1 MSTVDDRAAAAMN
14 AAGNLET
21 IRFERRGRVGLL
33 TLDRPERLNAI
44 SSRMMDEVETVL
56 DAVAE
61 DEGIGAV
68 VVCGAGRAFCS
79 GYDLKDDAA
88 TPAANAQAWRTRL
101 ERDLDFLLR
110 FWSCPKPTI
119 AAVHGHCL
127 AGGCELAMSCDI
139 TIAEEGCWFG
149 EPELKFGS
157 VIINMMM
164 PWLIGP
170 KLTKEL
176 LLSGDDR
183 LSAERAE
190 RIGLVN
196 RVVAKGM
203 HVDEAL
209 ALATRIAALDAD
221 AVVRTK
227 AAINRGFEIMG
238 LHEALRAGLD
248 AAVEIES
255 METPS
260 RAEFKQRVRE
270 QGLKAALTWRD
281 ARLSAS
287 SDGGTE

>member
-1 MSTVDDRAAAAMN
+1 MKRFTE
-14 AAGNLET
+14 LET
-21 IRFERRGRVGLL
+21 IRIEPRGRVALL
-33 TLDRPERLNAI
+33 TLNRPERLNAI
-44 SSRMMDEVETVL
+44 SARMMDEVEAVL
-56 DAVAE
+56 DAAAQ
-61 DEGIGAV
+61 DEGTGAV

-88 TPAANAQAWRTRL
+88 KPAANTEAWRARL
-101 ERDLDFLLR
+101 ARDLDFLLR
-110 FWSCPKPTI
+110 FWNLPKPTI

-139 TIAEEGCWFG
+139 TIAEEGCLFG

-157 VIINMMM
+157 VIVNMMM
-164 PWLIGP
+164 PWLVGP
-170 KLTKEL
+170 KLAKEV

-196 RVVAKGM
+196 RVVAKGT

-209 ALATRIAALDAD
+209 ALAGRIAALDTD

-248 AAVEIES
+248 AAAEIES

-260 RAEFKQRVRE
+260 RAEFKRRVRAH
-270 QGLKAALTWRD
+270 GLRAALDWRD
-281 ARLSAS
+281 SRLAGQSGP
-287 SDGGTE
+287 DRE

>member
-1 MSTVDDRAAAAMN
+1 MDSSRS
-14 AAGNLET
+14 GNHET
-21 IRFERRGRVGLL
+21 IRFEPRGRVALL
-33 TLDRPERLNAI
+33 TLERPERLNAI
-44 SSRMMDEVETVL
+44 SAQMMDEVDAVL
-56 DAVAE
+56 DLAAE
-61 DEGIGAV
+61 DDAIGAV

-88 TPAANAQAWRTRL
+88 TPAAGAEAWRVRL

-110 FWSCPKPTI
+110 FWSHPKPTI

-139 TIAEEGCWFG
+139 TIAEEGCLFG

-157 VIINMMM
+157 VIVNMMM
-164 PWLIGP
+164 PWLVGP

-196 RVVAKGM
+196 RVVARGT

-209 ALATRIAALDAD
+209 ALAAHIAALDAE

-255 METPS
+255 TETPS
-260 RAEFKQRVRE
+260 RAEFKRRVRE
-270 QGLKAALTWRD
+270 QGLKAALAWRD
-281 ARLSAS
+281 RRFAGSPDA
-287 SDGGTE
+287 E

>member
-1 MSTVDDRAAAAMN
+1 MDLPRFGD
-14 AAGNLET
+14 LET
-21 IRFERRGRVGLL
+21 IRFEPRGRVGLL
-33 TLDRPERLNAI
+33 TIHRPERLNAI
-44 SSRMMDEVETVL
+44 SARMMDEVEAVL

-61 DEGIGAV
+61 DDDFGAV

-88 TPAANAQAWRTRL
+88 IPAVDAAAWRARL

-110 FWSCPKPTI
+110 FWNHPKPTV
-119 AAVHGHCL
+119 AAVHGYCL
-127 AGGCELAMSCDI
+127 AGGLELAMSCDI
-139 TIAEEGCWFG
+139 TFAEEGCLFG

-157 VIINMMM
+157 VIVNMMM
-164 PWLIGP
+164 PWLVGP

-176 LLSGDDR
+176 LLSGDDT

-196 RVVAKGM
+196 RVVAKGT

-209 ALATRIAALDAD
+209 ALAARIAALDAD

-248 AAVEIES
+248 AAAEIES
-255 METPS
+255 IETPS
-260 RAEFKQRVRE
+260 RAEFKRRVRE
-270 QGLKAALTWRD
+270 QGLKAALSWRD
-281 ARLSAS
+281 ARFAGPP
-287 SDGGTE
+287 DAE

>member
-1 MSTVDDRAAAAMN
+1 MKDLEDLRTV
-14 AAGNLET
+14 
-21 IRFERRGRVGLL
+21 RFESRGRAGLL
-33 TLDRPERLNAI
+33 TLDRPARLNAI
-44 SSRMMDEVETVL
+44 SARMMDEVEAVL
-56 DAVAE
+56 DAVA
-61 DEGIGAV
+61 DDDGLGAV

-88 TPAANAQAWRTRL
+88 KPATDAEAWRARL

-110 FWSCPKPTI
+110 FWSHPKPTI
-119 AAVHGHCL
+119 AAVHGYCL

-139 TIAEEGCWFG
+139 TIAEAGCRFG

-157 VIINMMM
+157 TIINMMM
-164 PWLIGP
+164 PWLVGP
-170 KLTKEL
+170 KLAKEL
-176 LLSGDDR
+176 LLSGDDT
-183 LSAERAE
+183 LGAERAE

-196 RVVAKGM
+196 RVVARGT
-203 HVDEAL
+203 HVEEAL
-209 ALATRIAALDAD
+209 ALATRIATLDAD

-260 RAEFKQRVRE
+260 RAEFKRRVRE
-270 QGLKAALTWRD
+270 HGLKAALAWREG
-281 ARLSAS
+281 RLA
-287 SDGGTE
+287 GTSGADVE

>member
-1 MSTVDDRAAAAMN
+1 MDSSRS
-14 AAGNLET
+14 GNHET
-21 IRFERRGRVGLL
+21 IRFEPRGRVALL
-33 TLDRPERLNAI
+33 TLERPERLNAI
-44 SSRMMDEVETVL
+44 SAQMMDEVDAVL
-56 DAVAE
+56 DLAAE
-61 DEGIGAV
+61 DDAIGAV

-88 TPAANAQAWRTRL
+88 APAADAQAWRARL
-101 ERDLDFLLR
+101 KRDLDFLLR
-110 FWSCPKPTI
+110 FWSHPKPTI

-139 TIAEEGCWFG
+139 TIAEEGCLFG

-157 VIINMMM
+157 VIVNMMM

-176 LLSGDDR
+176 LLSSHDT

-196 RVVAKGM
+196 RVVAKGT

-209 ALATRIAALDAD
+209 ALAARIAALDSD
-221 AVVRTK
+221 AVARTK
-227 AAINRGFEIMG
+227 TAINRSFEIMG

-260 RAEFKQRVRE
+260 RAEFKRRVRE
-270 QGLKAALTWRD
+270 QGLKAALAWRD
-281 ARLSAS
+281 ARLAGSPDAV
-287 SDGGTE
+287 GG

>member
-1 MSTVDDRAAAAMN
+1 MERTRFRD
-14 AAGNLET
+14 LET
-21 IRFERRGRVGLL
+21 VRFEPRGRVGLL
-33 TLDRPERLNAI
+33 VLDRPERLNAI
-44 SSRMMDEVETVL
+44 SARMMDEVETVL

-61 DEGIGAV
+61 DEGFGAV

-88 TPAANAQAWRTRL
+88 KSAADAAAWRARL

-139 TIAEEGCWFG
+139 TIAEEGCLLG
-149 EPELKFGS
+149 EPELKFGT

-176 LLSGDDR
+176 LLSGDDT

-196 RVVAKGM
+196 RVVAKGT

-209 ALATRIAALDAD
+209 ALAARIAALDAD

-238 LHEALRAGLD
+238 LHDALRAGLD

-270 QGLKAALTWRD
+270 QGLKAALEWRD
-281 ARLSAS
+281 SRLA
-287 SDGGTE
+287 GPTGAHGE

>member
-1 MSTVDDRAAAAMN
+1 MDSSRS
-14 AAGNLET
+14 GNHET
-21 IRFERRGRVGLL
+21 IRFEPRGRVALL
-33 TLDRPERLNAI
+33 TLERPERLNAI
-44 SSRMMDEVETVL
+44 SVQMMDEVDAVL
-56 DAVAE
+56 DLAAE
-61 DEGIGAV
+61 DDAIRAV

-88 TPAANAQAWRTRL
+88 TPAAGAEAWRARL

-110 FWSCPKPTI
+110 FWSHPKPTI

-139 TIAEEGCWFG
+139 TIAEEGCLFG

-157 VIINMMM
+157 VIVNMMM
-164 PWLIGP
+164 PWLVGP

-196 RVVAKGM
+196 RVVKKGT
-203 HVDEAL
+203 HVEEAL
-209 ALATRIAALDAD
+209 ALAARIAALDAD

-260 RAEFKQRVRE
+260 RAEFRKRVRA
-270 QGLKAALTWRD
+270 QGLKAALAWRD
-281 ARLSAS
+281 GRLAEP
-287 SDGGTE
+287 GGADSE

>member
-1 MSTVDDRAAAAMN
+1 MKTTRFKDLGTV
-14 AAGNLET
+14 
-21 IRFERRGRVGLL
+21 RFELRGRVALL

-44 SSRMMDEVETVL
+44 SARMMDEVEEVL
-56 DAVAE
+56 DAVTE
-61 DEGIGAV
+61 DDGLGAV

-88 TPAANAQAWRTRL
+88 TPAADTDAWRARL

-110 FWSCPKPTI
+110 FWSLPKPTI
-119 AAVHGHCL
+119 AAVHGYCL

-139 TIAEEGCWFG
+139 TIAEEGCRFG

-157 VIINMMM
+157 VIVNMMM
-164 PWLIGP
+164 PWLVGP

-196 RVVAKGM
+196 RVVAKGT

-209 ALATRIAALDAD
+209 ALAGRIAALDAD
-221 AVVRTK
+221 AVIRTK

-238 LHEALRAGLD
+238 LHEALRAGLH

-260 RAEFKQRVRE
+260 RAEFKQRVRA
-270 QGLKAALTWRD
+270 QGLKGALDWRD
-281 ARLSAS
+281 ARLARTPGADS
-287 SDGGTE
+287 E

>member
-1 MSTVDDRAAAAMN
+1 MDSSRS
-14 AAGNLET
+14 GNHET
-21 IRFERRGRVGLL
+21 IRFERRGRVALL
-33 TLDRPERLNAI
+33 TLERPERLNAI
-44 SSRMMDEVETVL
+44 SAQMMDEVDAVL
-56 DAVAE
+56 DLAAE
-61 DEGIGAV
+61 DDAIGAV

-88 TPAANAQAWRTRL
+88 IPAADAEAWRARL

-110 FWSCPKPTI
+110 FWSHPKPTI

-139 TIAEEGCWFG
+139 TIAEEGCRFG

-157 VIINMMM
+157 VIVNMMM
-164 PWLIGP
+164 PWLVGP

-196 RVVAKGM
+196 RVVAKGT

-209 ALATRIAALDAD
+209 ALAARIAALDAD
-221 AVVRTK
+221 AVMRTK
-227 AAINRGFEIMG
+227 TAVNRGFEIMG

-248 AAVEIES
+248 AAIEIES

-260 RAEFKQRVRE
+260 RAEFKRRVRE
-270 QGLKAALTWRD
+270 QGLKAALAWRD
-281 ARLSAS
+281 GRFAGSLDA
-287 SDGGTE
+287 E

>member
-1 MSTVDDRAAAAMN
+1 MDLPRFGDLA
-14 AAGNLET
+14 T
-21 IRFERRGRVGLL
+21 IRFEPRGRVGLL
-33 TLDRPERLNAI
+33 TLHRPERLNAI
-44 SSRMMDEVETVL
+44 SARMMDEVEAVL

-61 DEGIGAV
+61 DDGIGAV

-88 TPAANAQAWRTRL
+88 IPAADAAAWRARL

-110 FWSCPKPTI
+110 FWNHPKPTV
-119 AAVHGHCL
+119 AAVHGYCL
-127 AGGCELAMSCDI
+127 AGGLELAMSCDI
-139 TIAEEGCWFG
+139 TFAEEGCLFG

-157 VIINMMM
+157 VIVNMMM
-164 PWLIGP
+164 PWLVGP

-176 LLSGDDR
+176 LLSGDDT

-196 RVVAKGM
+196 RVVAKGT

-209 ALATRIAALDAD
+209 ALAARIAALDAD

-260 RAEFKQRVRE
+260 RTEFKQRVRE
-270 QGLKAALTWRD
+270 QGLKAALAWRD
-281 ARLSAS
+281 SRLAGSTGA
-287 SDGGTE
+287 DGE

>member
-1 MSTVDDRAAAAMN
+1 MSLRRH
-14 AAGNLET
+14 LET
-21 IRFERRGRVGLL
+21 IRFEPRGRVGLL

-44 SSRMMDEVETVL
+44 SARMMDEVEAVL
-56 DAVAE
+56 DAAAE
-61 DEGIGAV
+61 DDGIGAV

-88 TPAANAQAWRTRL
+88 KPAMDARKWRVRL

-110 FWSCPKPTI
+110 FWSCPKPTV

-139 TIAEEGCWFG
+139 TVAEEGCRFG

-157 VIINMMM
+157 VIVNMMM
-164 PWLIGP
+164 PWLVGP

-196 RVVAKGM
+196 RVVAKGT
-203 HVDEAL
+203 HVEEAL
-209 ALATRIAALDAD
+209 SLATRIAALDAG

-248 AAVEIES
+248 AAVEIET

-260 RAEFKQRVRE
+260 RAEFRRRVRE
-270 QGLKAALTWRD
+270 QGLKAALVWRD
-281 ARLSAS
+281 ARLADPAG
-287 SDGGTE
+287 SDAG

>member
-1 MSTVDDRAAAAMN
+1 MN
-14 AAGNLET
+14 VARNLET

-44 SSRMMDEVETVL
+44 SARMMDEVEAVL
-56 DAVAE
+56 DAAA
-61 DEGIGAV
+61 DDDGLGAV

-88 TPAANAQAWRTRL
+88 TPATNAQAWRARL

-110 FWSCPKPTI
+110 FWNLPKPTI
-119 AAVHGHCL
+119 AAVHGYCL

-139 TIAEEGCWFG
+139 TIAEEGCRFG

-157 VIINMMM
+157 VIVNMMM
-164 PWLIGP
+164 PWLAGP

-196 RVVAKGM
+196 RVVPTGT
-203 HVDEAL
+203 HVDAAL
-209 ALATRIAALDAD
+209 ALAERIAALDAD

-227 AAINRGFEIMG
+227 AAINRSFEIMG

-255 METPS
+255 METRS

-270 QGLKAALTWRD
+270 QGLKAALEWRD

-287 SDGGTE
+287 ADVGVE

>member
-1 MSTVDDRAAAAMN
+1 MDTATFT
-14 AAGNLET
+14 NLET
-21 IRFERRGRVGLL
+21 VRFEPRGRAALL

-44 SSRMMDEVETVL
+44 SAQMMDEVESVL
-56 DAVAE
+56 DAAAE
-61 DEGIGAV
+61 DDDVGAV

-88 TPAANAQAWRTRL
+88 KPAASAEAWRARL

-110 FWSCPKPTI
+110 FWNHPKPTI

-139 TIAEEGCWFG
+139 TIAEKGSLFG

-157 VIINMMM
+157 VIVNMMM
-164 PWLIGP
+164 PWLVGP

-196 RVVAKGM
+196 RVVTKGT

-209 ALATRIAALDAD
+209 ALAARIAALDAD
-221 AVVRTK
+221 AVVKTK

-260 RAEFKQRVRE
+260 RVEFKQRVRE
-270 QGLKAALTWRD
+270 HGLKAALVWRD
-281 ARLSAS
+281 TRLAKPS
-287 SDGGTE
+287 GRGP

>member
-1 MSTVDDRAAAAMN
+1 MN
-14 AAGNLET
+14 AAGNLGT

-44 SSRMMDEVETVL
+44 SARMMDEVEAVL
-56 DAVAE
+56 DAAAE
-61 DEGIGAV
+61 DDGVGAV

-88 TPAANAQAWRTRL
+88 TPAANAQAWRARL

-110 FWSCPKPTI
+110 FWNLPKPTI
-119 AAVHGHCL
+119 AAVHGYCL

-139 TIAEEGCWFG
+139 TIADEGCRFG

-157 VIINMMM
+157 VIVNMMM
-164 PWLIGP
+164 PWLAGP

-196 RVVAKGM
+196 RVVPQGT
-203 HVDEAL
+203 HVDAAL
-209 ALATRIAALDAD
+209 ALAERIAALDAD

-227 AAINRGFEIMG
+227 AAINRSFEIMG

-260 RAEFKQRVRE
+260 RVEFKQRVRE
-270 QGLKAALTWRD
+270 QGLKAALEWRD
-281 ARLSAS
+281 SRLSAS
-287 SDGGTE
+287 ADVGVE

>member
-1 MSTVDDRAAAAMN
+1 MN
-14 AAGNLET
+14 TRRDFET
-21 IRFERRGRVGLL
+21 IRFEPRGRVGLL

-56 DAVAE
+56 DAVAD
-61 DEGIGAV
+61 DEGFGAV

-88 TPAANAQAWRTRL
+88 KPAADAAAWRVRL

-139 TIAEEGCWFG
+139 TIAEEGCLLG

-164 PWLIGP
+164 PWLAGP

-196 RVVAKGM
+196 RVVPTGT

-209 ALATRIAALDAD
+209 ALAARIAALDAD

-270 QGLKAALTWRD
+270 QGLKAALEWRD
-281 ARLSAS
+281 SRLAGPARA
-287 SDGGTE
+287 DGE

>member
-1 MSTVDDRAAAAMN
+1 MSPLAS
-14 AAGNLET
+14 LET
-21 IRFERRGRVGLL
+21 IRFEPRGRVGLL
-33 TLDRPERLNAI
+33 TLHRPERLNAI
-44 SSRMMDEVETVL
+44 SARMMDEVDAVL
-56 DAVAE
+56 DSVE
-61 DEGIGAV
+61 ENDDLGAV

-88 TPAANAQAWRTRL
+88 LPAAGADAWRARL

-110 FWSCPKPTI
+110 FWNLSKPTV
-119 AAVHGHCL
+119 AAVHGYCL

-139 TIAEEGCWFG
+139 TIAEEGCRFG

-157 VIINMMM
+157 VIVNMMM
-164 PWLIGP
+164 PWLVGP

-176 LLSGDDR
+176 LLSGDDQV
-183 LSAERAE
+183 SAERAE

-196 RVVAKGM
+196 RVVTRGT

-209 ALATRIAALDAD
+209 ALASRIAALDAD

-248 AAVEIES
+248 AAIEIES

-260 RAEFKQRVRE
+260 RAEFTQRVRE
-270 QGLKAALTWRD
+270 QGLKAALAWRD
-281 ARLSAS
+281 GRFAEPPDA
-287 SDGGTE
+287 E

>member
-1 MSTVDDRAAAAMN
+1 MDSSRS
-14 AAGNLET
+14 GNHET
-21 IRFERRGRVGLL
+21 IRFEPRGRVALL
-33 TLDRPERLNAI
+33 TLERPERLNAI
-44 SSRMMDEVETVL
+44 SAQMMDEVDAVL
-56 DAVAE
+56 DLAAE
-61 DEGIGAV
+61 DDAIGAV

-88 TPAANAQAWRTRL
+88 TPAAGAEAWRARL

-110 FWSCPKPTI
+110 FWSHPKPTI

-139 TIAEEGCWFG
+139 TIAEEGCLFG

-157 VIINMMM
+157 VIVNMMM
-164 PWLIGP
+164 PWLVGP

-196 RVVAKGM
+196 RVVARGT
-203 HVDEAL
+203 HVEEAL
-209 ALATRIAALDAD
+209 ALAARIAALDAE

-260 RAEFKQRVRE
+260 RAEFKRRVRE
-270 QGLKAALTWRD
+270 QGLKAALAWRERRFAGSPD
-281 ARLSAS
+281 A
-287 SDGGTE
+287 E

>member
-1 MSTVDDRAAAAMN
+1 MD
-14 AAGNLET
+14 LET
-21 IRFERRGRVGLL
+21 IRFERRGRVALL
-33 TLDRPERLNAI
+33 TLARPERLNAI
-44 SSRMMDEVETVL
+44 SARMMDEIESVL
-56 DAVAE
+56 DTVAG
-61 DEGIGAV
+61 DDGLGAV

-79 GYDLKDDAA
+79 GYDLKDDALA
-88 TPAANAQAWRTRL
+88 PPADAEAWRKRL

-110 FWSCPKPTI
+110 FWSQPEPVI

-127 AGGCELAMSCDI
+127 AGGCELAMSCDV
-139 TIAEEGCWFG
+139 TIAEEGCFFG

-157 VIINMMM
+157 VVVNMMM
-164 PWLIGP
+164 PWLVGP

-196 RVVAKGM
+196 RVVAGGT

-238 LHEALRAGLD
+238 LHRALRAGLD

-260 RAEFKQRVRE
+260 RAGFKRRVRE
-270 QGLKAALTWRD
+270 QGLKAALAWRD
-281 ARLSAS
+281 GRFGKADA
-287 SDGGTE
+287 DAGAE

>member
-1 MSTVDDRAAAAMN
+1 MEPSRFKE
-14 AAGNLET
+14 LET
-21 IRFERRGRVGLL
+21 VRVEPHGRVALL
-33 TLDRPERLNAI
+33 TLDRPNRLNAI
-44 SSRMMDEVETVL
+44 SARMMDEVDVVL
-56 DAVAE
+56 DATAE
-61 DEGIGAV
+61 DNGVGAV

-88 TPAANAQAWRTRL
+88 IPTADAEAWRARL

-110 FWSCPKPTI
+110 FWSHPKPTI
-119 AAVHGHCL
+119 AAVHGYCL

-139 TIAEEGCWFG
+139 TIAEEGCRFG

-157 VIINMMM
+157 VIVNMMM
-164 PWLIGP
+164 PWLVGP

-176 LLSGDDR
+176 LLSGDDT
-183 LSAERAE
+183 LSAVRAE

-196 RVVAKGM
+196 RVVAKGT

-209 ALATRIAALDAD
+209 AIAARIAALDAD
-221 AVVRTK
+221 AVVCTK

-260 RAEFKQRVRE
+260 RTEFKQRVRE
-270 QGLKAALTWRD
+270 QGLKAALAWRD
-281 ARLSAS
+281 SRLAGSIGT
-287 SDGGTE
+287 DGE

>member
-1 MSTVDDRAAAAMN
+1 MKNPED
-14 AAGNLET
+14 LET
-21 IRFERRGRVGLL
+21 IRFEARGRVALI

-44 SSRMMDEVETVL
+44 STRMMDEVESVL
-56 DAVAE
+56 DAVT
-61 DEGIGAV
+61 DDDDFGAV

-79 GYDLKDDAA
+79 GYDLKDDAV
-88 TPAANAQAWRTRL
+88 TPPAHAEAWRTRL

-110 FWSCPKPTI
+110 FWSLSKPTI
-119 AAVHGHCL
+119 AAVHGYCL

-139 TIAEEGCWFG
+139 TIAEEGCRFG

-157 VIINMMM
+157 VIVNMMM

-196 RVVAKGM
+196 RVVAKGT

-209 ALATRIAALDAD
+209 ALAARIAALDAD
-221 AVVRTK
+221 AVIRTK

-238 LHEALRAGLD
+238 LHDALRAGLD

-260 RAEFKQRVRE
+260 RAEFKRRVRE
-270 QGLKAALTWRD
+270 QGLRAALAWRD
-281 ARLSAS
+281 SRLT
-287 SDGGTE
+287 GTSGADVE

>member
-1 MSTVDDRAAAAMN
+1 MERTRFRD
-14 AAGNLET
+14 LET
-21 IRFERRGRVGLL
+21 IRFEPCGRVGLL
-33 TLDRPERLNAI
+33 TLHRPERLNAI
-44 SSRMMDEVETVL
+44 SARMMDEVETVL

-61 DEGIGAV
+61 DEGFGAV

-88 TPAANAQAWRTRL
+88 KSAADAAAWRVRL

-139 TIAEEGCWFG
+139 TIAEEGCLLG

-157 VIINMMM
+157 VIVNMMM

-176 LLSGDDR
+176 LLSGDDT

-196 RVVAKGM
+196 RVVAKGT
-203 HVDEAL
+203 HVEEAL

-238 LHEALRAGLD
+238 LHDALRAGLD

-270 QGLKAALTWRD
+270 QGLKAALEWRD

-287 SDGGTE
+287 PDAGIE

>member
-1 MSTVDDRAAAAMN
+1 MDLPRFGDLA
-14 AAGNLET
+14 T
-21 IRFERRGRVGLL
+21 IRFEPRGRVGLL
-33 TLDRPERLNAI
+33 TLHRPERLNAI
-44 SSRMMDEVETVL
+44 SARMMNEVEAVL
-56 DAVAE
+56 DAAAE
-61 DEGIGAV
+61 DDGIGAV

-88 TPAANAQAWRTRL
+88 IQAADAAAWRARL

-110 FWSCPKPTI
+110 FWNHPKPTV
-119 AAVHGHCL
+119 AAVHGYCL
-127 AGGCELAMSCDI
+127 AGGLELAMSCDI
-139 TIAEEGCWFG
+139 TFAEEGCLFG

-157 VIINMMM
+157 VVVNMMM
-164 PWLIGP
+164 PWLVGP

-176 LLSGDDR
+176 LLSGDDT

-196 RVVAKGM
+196 RVVAKGT
-203 HVDEAL
+203 HVEEAL
-209 ALATRIAALDAD
+209 ALAGRIASLDAD

-238 LHEALRAGLD
+238 LHEALRAGLE

-260 RAEFKQRVRE
+260 RTEFKQRVRV
-270 QGLKAALTWRD
+270 QGLKAALAWRD
-281 ARLSAS
+281 ARFAAPP
-287 SDGGTE
+287 DAE

>member
-1 MSTVDDRAAAAMN
+1 MD
-14 AAGNLET
+14 LET
-21 IRFERRGRVGLL
+21 IRFERRGRVALL
-33 TLDRPERLNAI
+33 TLARPERLNAI
-44 SSRMMDEVETVL
+44 SARMMDEIESVL
-56 DAVAE
+56 DTVAG
-61 DEGIGAV
+61 DDGLGAV

-79 GYDLKDDAA
+79 GYDLKDDALA
-88 TPAANAQAWRTRL
+88 PPAGAEAWRKRL

-110 FWSCPKPTI
+110 FWSQPEPVI

-127 AGGCELAMSCDI
+127 AGGCELAMSCDV
-139 TIAEEGCWFG
+139 TIAEEGCFFG

-157 VIINMMM
+157 VVVNMMM
-164 PWLIGP
+164 PWLVGP

-196 RVVAKGM
+196 RVVAGGT

-238 LHEALRAGLD
+238 LHRALRAGLD

-260 RAEFKQRVRE
+260 RAEFKRRVRE
-270 QGLKAALTWRD
+270 QGLKAALAWRD
-281 ARLSAS
+281 GRFGKADA
-287 SDGGTE
+287 GAGAE

>member
-1 MSTVDDRAAAAMN
+1 MN
-14 AAGNLET
+14 VARNLET

-44 SSRMMDEVETVL
+44 SARMMDEVEAVL
-56 DAVAE
+56 DAAA
-61 DEGIGAV
+61 DDDGLGAV

-88 TPAANAQAWRTRL
+88 TPAANAQAWRARL

-110 FWSCPKPTI
+110 FWNLPKPTI
-119 AAVHGHCL
+119 AAVHGYCL

-139 TIAEEGCWFG
+139 TIAEEGCRFG

-157 VIINMMM
+157 VIVNMMM
-164 PWLIGP
+164 PWLAGP

-196 RVVAKGM
+196 RVVPTET
-203 HVDEAL
+203 HVDAAL
-209 ALATRIAALDAD
+209 ALAERIAALDAD

-227 AAINRGFEIMG
+227 AAINRSFEIMG

-255 METPS
+255 METRS

-270 QGLKAALTWRD
+270 QGLKAALEWRD
-281 ARLSAS
+281 SRLSAS
-287 SDGGTE
+287 PDVGVE

>member
-1 MSTVDDRAAAAMN
+1 MD
-14 AAGNLET
+14 LET
-21 IRFERRGRVGLL
+21 ILFERRGRVALL
-33 TLDRPERLNAI
+33 TLHRPQRLNAI
-44 SSRMMDEVETVL
+44 SARMMDEIESVL
-56 DAVAE
+56 DTVAG
-61 DEGIGAV
+61 DDDLGAV

-79 GYDLKDDAA
+79 GYDLKDDAL
-88 TPAANAQAWRTRL
+88 TPPADAAAWRKRL

-110 FWSCPKPTI
+110 FWNQPEPTI

-127 AGGCELAMSCDI
+127 AGGCELAMSCDV
-139 TIAEEGCWFG
+139 TIAEEGCLFG

-157 VIINMMM
+157 VVVNMMM
-164 PWLIGP
+164 PWLVGP

-196 RVVAKGM
+196 RVVAKGT
-203 HVDEAL
+203 HVAEAL

-238 LHEALRAGLD
+238 LHRALRAGLD

-260 RAEFKQRVRE
+260 RAEFKRRVRE
-270 QGLKAALTWRD
+270 QGLKAALAWRD
-281 ARLSAS
+281 GRF
-287 SDGGTE
+287 GTADAGAGVE

>member
-1 MSTVDDRAAAAMN
+1 MD
-14 AAGNLET
+14 LET
-21 IRFERRGRVGLL
+21 ILFERRGRVALL
-33 TLDRPERLNAI
+33 TLHRPQRLNAI
-44 SSRMMDEVETVL
+44 SARMMDEIESVL
-56 DAVAE
+56 DTVAG
-61 DEGIGAV
+61 DDDLGAV

-79 GYDLKDDAA
+79 GYDLKDDAL
-88 TPAANAQAWRTRL
+88 TPPADAAAWRKRL

-110 FWSCPKPTI
+110 FWNQPEPTI

-127 AGGCELAMSCDI
+127 AGGCELAMSCDV
-139 TIAEEGCWFG
+139 TIAEEGCLFG

-157 VIINMMM
+157 VVVNMMM
-164 PWLIGP
+164 PWLVGP

-196 RVVAKGM
+196 RVVAKGT
-203 HVDEAL
+203 HVAEAL

-238 LHEALRAGLD
+238 LHRALRAGLD

-260 RAEFKQRVRE
+260 RAEFKRRVRE
-270 QGLKAALTWRD
+270 QGLKAALAWRD
-281 ARLSAS
+281 GRFGAA
-287 SDGGTE
+287 DAGAGVE

>member
-1 MSTVDDRAAAAMN
+1 MEPSRL
-14 AAGNLET
+14 GELET
-21 IRFERRGRVGLL
+21 VRVEPHGRVALL

-44 SSRMMDEVETVL
+44 SARMMDEAEAVL
-56 DAVAE
+56 VATAE
-61 DEGIGAV
+61 DDDVGAV

-79 GYDLKDDAA
+79 GYDLKDDAEI
-88 TPAANAQAWRTRL
+88 PAADAEAWRARL

-110 FWSCPKPTI
+110 FWSHPKPTI
-119 AAVHGHCL
+119 AAVHGYCL

-139 TIAEEGCWFG
+139 TIAEEGCRFG

-157 VIINMMM
+157 VIVNMMM
-164 PWLIGP
+164 PWLVGP

-176 LLSGDDR
+176 LLSGDDG

-196 RVVAKGM
+196 RVVSKGT
-203 HVDEAL
+203 HVEEAL

-238 LHEALRAGLD
+238 LREALRAGLD

-260 RAEFKQRVRE
+260 RAEFKRRVRA
-270 QGLKAALTWRD
+270 QGLRAALAWRD
-281 ARLSAS
+281 GRFAEPPDA
-287 SDGGTE
+287 E

>member
-1 MSTVDDRAAAAMN
+1 MRSRE
-14 AAGNLET
+14 LET
-21 IRFERRGRVGLL
+21 IRFAPRGRVGLL
-33 TLDRPERLNAI
+33 TLDRPGRLNAI
-44 SSRMMDEVETVL
+44 SARMMDEVDTVL
-56 DAVAE
+56 DAAAQD
-61 DEGIGAV
+61 DEIGAV

-88 TPAANAQAWRTRL
+88 IPAADAATWRARL

-110 FWSCPKPTI
+110 FWSHPKPTI

-139 TIAEEGCWFG
+139 TIAEEGCLFG

-157 VIINMMM
+157 VIVNMMM

-176 LLSGDDR
+176 LLSGDDT

-196 RVVAKGM
+196 RVVAKGT

-209 ALATRIAALDAD
+209 VLAARIAALDAD

-270 QGLKAALTWRD
+270 QGLKAALAWRD
-281 ARLSAS
+281 ARLARPQGA
-287 SDGGTE
+287 DGE

>member
-1 MSTVDDRAAAAMN
+1 MDLPRFGDLA
-14 AAGNLET
+14 T
-21 IRFERRGRVGLL
+21 IRFEPRGRVGLL
-33 TLDRPERLNAI
+33 TLHRPERLNAI
-44 SSRMMDEVETVL
+44 SARMMNEVEAVL
-56 DAVAE
+56 EAVAE
-61 DEGIGAV
+61 DDGIGVV

-88 TPAANAQAWRTRL
+88 IPAADAAAWRARL

-110 FWSCPKPTI
+110 FWNHPKPTV
-119 AAVHGHCL
+119 AAVHGYCL
-127 AGGCELAMSCDI
+127 AGGLELAMSCDI
-139 TIAEEGCWFG
+139 TLAEEGCLFG

-157 VIINMMM
+157 VIVNMMM
-164 PWLIGP
+164 PWLVGP

-176 LLSGDDR
+176 LLSGDDT

-196 RVVAKGM
+196 RVVAKGT
-203 HVDEAL
+203 HVEEAL
-209 ALATRIAALDAD
+209 ALAGRIASLDAD

-260 RAEFKQRVRE
+260 RAEFKRRVRE
-270 QGLKAALTWRD
+270 QGLKAALAWRD
-281 ARLSAS
+281 ARFAAPP
-287 SDGGTE
+287 DAE

>member
-1 MSTVDDRAAAAMN
+1 MD
-14 AAGNLET
+14 LET
-21 IRFERRGRVGLL
+21 IRFERRGRVALL

-44 SSRMMDEVETVL
+44 SARMMDEIESALDTVAGDDDL
-56 DAVAE
+56 
-61 DEGIGAV
+61 GAV

-79 GYDLKDDAA
+79 GYDLKDDALEP
-88 TPAANAQAWRTRL
+88 PADAEAWRARL

-110 FWSCPKPTI
+110 FWSQPEPTI
-119 AAVHGHCL
+119 AAVHGYCL
-127 AGGCELAMSCDI
+127 AGGCELAMSCDV
-139 TIAEEGCWFG
+139 TIAEEGCRFG

-157 VIINMMM
+157 VVVNMMM

-176 LLSGDDR
+176 LLSGEDR
-183 LSAERAE
+183 LDAERAE

-196 RVVAKGM
+196 RVVAKGT
-203 HVDEAL
+203 HVEEAL
-209 ALATRIAALDAD
+209 ALAARIAALDTD

-238 LHEALRAGLD
+238 LHRALRAGLD

-260 RAEFKQRVRE
+260 RAEFKRRIRE
-270 QGLKAALTWRD
+270 QGLKAALAWRD
-281 ARLSAS
+281 GRLGGSG
-287 SDGGTE
+287 DGAG